1 MKEAAVKVAGMSCT
15 SCSAA
20 IEKKLGKT
28 SGVEKATIN
37 FATEKLHLAYDES
50 QISMDEIGAI
60 VEKLGYIP
68 LRDTVEELNTTGAGE
83 ENDNLPELPS
93 KETKTLKVAGMT
105 CTACSAAIEKG
116 LNKMPGVEEAVINFA
131 AEKLTVTY
139 DPSQV
144 RMASLEKK
152 VKDLGYELMPEK
164 TGSQEVDQD
173 EIMMANARNR
183 MIRSALLSGTIMT
196 LMVIHMFGVHVPY
209 YLVIVNLLALPNIF
223 YLGQHVH
230 KASWNA
236 LKNKS
241 PNMDVL
247 VSLGSV
253 PPYLIGLMAFVFP
266 LQAFTEMAS
275 TIMTFHLIG
284 KYLETRAKGRAS
296 QAIKKL
302 IEMGAKTANILLNGE
317 EVKVPVEDLRPGD
330 LMIVRPGEKIPTD
343 GEVVE
348 GQSTVDESM
357 ATGES
362 MPVNRTVGDTVI
374 GATINKQGVMKVKVT
389 KVGKDTFLSQVI
401 KLVEACQGSKV
412 PIQEFADR
420 VTGYFVPAILVITA
434 LVFTSNLMFPEF
446 HRGILEWGAQFLPW
460 VRPGANTLSI
470 AFVTATAVLVI
481 ACPCALGLGTP
492 TALMVGSGMGAENG
506 ILIRN
511 GEAVQTFRE
520 LKMVIFDKTGT
531 ITHGRP
537 AVTDVKMAEN
547 VKEETFWQLSADLE
561 QSSEHPLAH
570 AIMEKAKE
578 KGITPQGITN
588 FEALPGFGI
597 QGEAADG
604 SQVFMG
610 NRKLMEQH
618 QVDYSAWEETIAAL
632 EEEAKTVMMTGK
644 GNQLMGIIA
653 VADPMKQD
661 SAAAIKELQEMGI
674 KTAMVTGDNQRTAN
688 AIARQA
694 GLDYVIAEVLPEG
707 KVDEVKRLQKEYGIV
722 AMVGDGINDAP
733 ALKQANIGIAIGT
746 GTDIAIEAADVTLV
760 KGELG
765 GIISAILLS
774 RATFRKIKENYFWA
788 WFYNAIAIPVAMLG
802 LLHPMIG
809 AAAMSVSS
817 LNVVYNSLRLKRTN
831 IKPEYVK

>member
-1 MKEAAVKVAGMSCT
+1 MKEKAVKVAGMSCT

-28 SGVEKATIN
+28 PGVSKATIN
-37 FATEKLHLAYDES
+37 FATEKLHLTYDETA
-50 QISMDEIGAI
+50 ITMDEIGGI
-60 VEKLGYIP
+60 VEKLGYTP
-68 LRDTVEELNTTGAGE
+68 LMDTLEEHGSGAAPQKT
-83 ENDNLPELPS
+83 DAPLPAT
-93 KETKTLKVAGMT
+93 ETKTLKVAGMT
-105 CTACSAAIEKG
+105 CTACSAAIERG
-116 LNKMPGVEEAVINFA
+116 LNKMAGVETAAVNFA

-144 RMASLEKK
+144 RLASLEKK
-152 VKDLGYELMPEK
+152 VKDLGYELLPEQ
-164 TGSQEVDQD
+164 TGTQAVDQD
-173 EIMMANARNR
+173 EVMMAAARNR
-183 MIRSALLSGTIMT
+183 MLKSALLSGTIMV
-196 LMVIHMFGVHVPY
+196 LMIIKMFGVHPPY
-209 YLVIVNLLALPNIF
+209 YLWIVNLLALPNIF
-223 YLGQHVH
+223 LLGRHVH
-230 KASWNA
+230 RASWNA
-236 LKNKS
+236 VKNKS

-247 VSLGSV
+247 VTLGSV
-253 PPYLIGLMAFVFP
+253 PPYVIGLMAFFLP

-275 TIMTFHLIG
+275 SIMTLHLVG

-317 EVKVPVEDLRPGD
+317 EVQVPVEDLRPGD
-330 LMIVRPGEKIPTD
+330 MMIVRPGEKIPTD
-343 GEVVE
+343 GQVME

-362 MPVNRTVGDTVI
+362 MPVTRTVGDTVI
-374 GATINKQGVMKVKVT
+374 GATINKQGVMKVQVT
-389 KVGKDTFLSQVI
+389 KTGKDTFLSQVI
-401 KLVEACQGSKV
+401 QLVESCQGSKV
-412 PIQEFADR
+412 PIQEYADR
-420 VTGYFVPAILVITA
+420 ITGYFVPAILVITL
-434 LVFTSNLMFPEF
+434 LVFASNLLFPDF
-446 HRGILEWGAQFLPW
+446 HQGILLWGAQYLPW
-460 VRPGANTLSI
+460 VRPGAGTLSI

-511 GEAVQTFRE
+511 GEAVQTFKE

-531 ITHGRP
+531 ITLGRP
-537 AVTDVKMAEN
+537 AVTDVQVAAN
-547 VKEETFWQLSADLE
+547 NDETRLWQLAADLE
-561 QSSEHPLAH
+561 QSSEHPLAF

-578 KGITPQGITN
+578 KGIVPRNVTN

-597 QGEAADG
+597 QGDLTDG
-604 SQVFMG
+604 TRAFMG
-610 NRKLMEQH
+610 NRKLLTAQGIDFS
-618 QVDYSAWEETIAAL
+618 QWENTIAAL
-632 EEEAKTVMMTGK
+632 EEEAKTVMLVAAGGT
-644 GNQLMGIIA
+644 LAGIIA
-653 VADPMKQD
+653 VADPMKAD
-661 SAAAIKELQEMGI
+661 SAAAIQELHAMGI
-674 KTAMVTGDNQRTAN
+674 KTAMVTGDNRRTAA

-694 GLDYVIAEVLPEG
+694 GVDHVIAEVLPEG
-707 KVDEVKRLQKEYGIV
+707 KVDEVKKLQAQYGTV

-760 KGELG
+760 KGELS

-774 RATFRKIKENYFWA
+774 KATFRKIKENYFWA

-809 AAAMSVSS
+809 AAAMSISS
-817 LNVVYNSLRLKRTN
+817 LNVVYNSLRLKRVN
-831 IKPEYVK
+831 IKPGYVKS

>member
-1 MKEAAVKVAGMSCT
+1 MKEKAVKVAGMSCT

-28 SGVEKATIN
+28 PGVSKATIN
-37 FATEKLHLAYDES
+37 FATEKLHLAYDETA
-50 QISMDEIGAI
+50 ITMDEIGGI
-60 VEKLGYIP
+60 VEKLGYTP
-68 LRDTVEELNTTGAGE
+68 LMDTLEEHGSGAAPQKT
-83 ENDNLPELPS
+83 DAPLPAT
-93 KETKTLKVAGMT
+93 ETKTLKVAGMT
-105 CTACSAAIEKG
+105 CTACSAAIERG
-116 LNKMPGVEEAVINFA
+116 LNKMAGVETAAVNFA

-144 RMASLEKK
+144 RLASLEKK
-152 VKDLGYELMPEK
+152 VKDLGYELLPEQ
-164 TGSQEVDQD
+164 TGTQAVDQD
-173 EIMMANARNR
+173 EVMMAAARNR
-183 MIRSALLSGTIMT
+183 MLKSALLSGTIMV
-196 LMVIHMFGVHVPY
+196 LMIIKMFGVHPPY
-209 YLVIVNLLALPNIF
+209 YLWIVNLLALPNIF
-223 YLGQHVH
+223 LLGHHVH
-230 KASWNA
+230 RASWNA
-236 LKNKS
+236 VKNKS

-247 VSLGSV
+247 VTLGSV
-253 PPYLIGLMAFVFP
+253 PPYVIGLMAFFLP

-275 TIMTFHLIG
+275 SIMTLHLVG

-317 EVKVPVEDLRPGD
+317 EVQVPVEDLRPGD
-330 LMIVRPGEKIPTD
+330 MMIVRPGEKIPTD
-343 GEVVE
+343 GQVME

-362 MPVNRTVGDTVI
+362 MPVTRTVGDTVI
-374 GATINKQGVMKVKVT
+374 GATINKQGVMKVQVT
-389 KVGKDTFLSQVI
+389 KTGKDTFLSQVI
-401 KLVEACQGSKV
+401 QLVESCQGSKV
-412 PIQEFADR
+412 PIQEYADR
-420 VTGYFVPAILVITA
+420 ITGYFVPAILVITL
-434 LVFTSNLMFPEF
+434 LVFASNLLFPDF
-446 HRGILEWGAQFLPW
+446 HQGILLWGAQYLPW
-460 VRPGANTLSI
+460 VRPGAGTLSI

-511 GEAVQTFRE
+511 GEAVQTFKE

-531 ITHGRP
+531 ITLGRP
-537 AVTDVKMAEN
+537 AVTDVQVAAN
-547 VKEETFWQLSADLE
+547 DDETRLWQLAADLE
-561 QSSEHPLAH
+561 QSSEHPLAF

-578 KGITPQGITN
+578 KGIVPQHVTN

-597 QGEAADG
+597 QGDLTDG
-604 SQVFMG
+604 TRAFMG
-610 NRKLMEQH
+610 NRKLLTAQGIDFS
-618 QVDYSAWEETIAAL
+618 QWENTIAAL
-632 EEEAKTVMMTGK
+632 EEEAKTVMLVAAGGT
-644 GNQLMGIIA
+644 LAGIIA
-653 VADPMKQD
+653 VADPMKAD
-661 SAAAIKELQEMGI
+661 SAAAIQERHAMGI
-674 KTAMVTGDNQRTAN
+674 KTAMVTGDNRRTAA

-694 GLDYVIAEVLPEG
+694 GVDHVIAEVLPEG
-707 KVDEVKRLQKEYGIV
+707 KVDEVKKLQAQYGTV

-760 KGELG
+760 KGELS

-774 RATFRKIKENYFWA
+774 KATFRKIKENYFWA

-809 AAAMSVSS
+809 AAAMSISS
-817 LNVVYNSLRLKRTN
+817 LNVVYNSLRLKRVN
-831 IKPEYVK
+831 IKPGYVKS